1 MDKKKD
7 TRIRSPLVTEDVKQF
22 LRQNRFSVL
31 RMQPEKANTILRS
44 KTFKTAYRR
53 LDLVKSAENDVPT
66 PGAIRERQ
74 RIEYTEN
81 FKESVYKAWGQ
92 HIQGHTMYAIWRK
105 LKLIELET
113 SQMNREMSTL
123 ETKLNELKERLQHT
137 QLELSANLFN
147 KQLITIEKD
156 TLIQLEKWITIYE
169 KVLRQKLRETWLAYG
184 DSNTKFFHAALKA
197 RQARNRMSSIC
208 TEHGIQDVTEA
219 EVLQS
224 LKDLL
229 ADKAPSIDGFLAEF
243 FKQYWHLIGKE
254 VKKATMQFFQTGKLL
269 KKVNCTTVTLVP
281 KVKNPTFVKEFRP
294 RACCTTLY
302 KLIAKVIT
310 ARLKLVVDYLVGP
323 SQSTFIKGRNILDNV
338 IVAHEM
344 VQCYTQKGVSPRCLV
359 KVDIRR
365 AYDSVKRGFDRMV
378 LLEYGMPGKFVNVIM
393 ECVSTVS
400 YSLLFN
406 GGLTPRF
413 QAKRGLRQGG
423 PMFPC
428 LFVLVME
435 YLNRSLKQLRH
446 NPNFNYHPRCSKL
459 DIVHIC
465 FADDLIMC
473 CRADPISKKLMLQQ
487 LHHISAVSGLKENLE
502 KSSFAFWATGA
513 APQKQPSSHRS
524 GFGTAQL
531 GLQMRSWPHISD
543 LGEARSGAQKWPRMT
558 CVVVAS
564 AWLFPH
570 LRGRRSKKLGA
581 EAKVGQWGSS
591 VGAIRFPLLRGRR
604 CG

>member
-7 TRIRSPLVTEDVKQF
+7 TRIRSPLVTEDVEQF
-22 LRQNRFSVL
+22 LCQNRFSVL

-156 TLIQLEKWITIYE
+156 TLVQLEKWITIYE

-184 DSNTKFFHAALKA
+184 DSNTKFFHATLKA
-197 RQARNRMSSIC
+197 REARNRMSSIC

-243 FKQYWHLIGKE
+243 FKQYWHLIGKDG
-254 VKKATMQFFQTGKLL
+254 KKGYNAVLS
-269 KKVNCTTVTLVP
+269 NW
-281 KVKNPTFVKEFRP
+281 
-294 RACCTTLY
+294 
-302 KLIAKVIT
+302 
-310 ARLKLVVDYLVGP
+310 LKLVVDYLVGP

-502 KSSFAFWATGA
+502 KSSLYVAWIS
-513 APQKQPSSHRS
+513 Q
-524 GFGTAQL
+524 QL
-531 GLQMRSWPHISD
+531 K
-543 LGEARSGAQKWPRMT
+543 E
-558 CVVVAS
+558 
-564 AWLFPH
+564 
-570 LRGRRSKKLGA
+570 
-581 EAKVGQWGSS
+581 
-591 VGAIRFPLLRGRR
+591 
-604 CG
+604 